1 MQLKDDWLTNGLI
14 DFEYKKYILLAYMKE
29 TQANFEEK
37 KLYPFL
43 SDLVF
48 HYNNLLRL
56 KENKSLL
63 YENFPK
69 QVSRADFEKLK
80 LSYRRIIKDDEMMQ
94 EIEDVIH
101 FSLPRL
107 KKGLDTGA
115 EIYEEIARHID
126 IEPIGV
132 APLFNKEGYL
142 FICQF
147 NKFETYIYRYRIT
160 TLQASDETFQTL
172 STEFLEIRERNI
184 INTLEKIKIELIQQ
198 NRSMPNPATFAAIAR
213 LSCPLIE
220 TLLPITKRKLVQH
233 IARAA

>member
-1 MQLKDDWLTNGLI
+1 MKLKDDWLTNGLI

-29 TQANFEEK
+29 TMSNFEEK
-37 KLYPFL
+37 RLYPFL

-48 HYNNLLRL
+48 HYNNLVRL
-56 KENKSLL
+56 KEHKSLL

-80 LSYRRIIKDDEMMQ
+80 LSYRRIIKDDEMMR

-107 KKGLDTGA
+107 KQGLDTGA

-142 FICQF
+142 FVCQF
-147 NKFETYIYRYRIT
+147 NKQDTYIYRYRIT

-172 STEFLEIRERNI
+172 RTEFLEVRERNI
-184 INTLEKIKIELIQQ
+184 SQTLEKIKIELIHQ

-213 LSCPLIE
+213 LSCPLAE

-233 IARAA
+233 IGQAA